1 MLCHS
6 IGWWGMAGSFGY
18 TVRRDAKKKAIWKQI
33 NLSTNAIWALKPKAF
48 LFFWLAEN
56 STTCTH
62 QPRPFVS
69 SDNGKDREGKWRE
82 TQKMVGVFKCV
93 ETSTIFTIMARRN
106 TFPEFSFLSF
116 CIHVGASNVGARDFF
131 LIAKAKQPYEP
142 RFELTKTQFRS
153 PRSLHTLHL
162 V

>member
-6 IGWWGMAGSFGY
+6 IERWGMAGSFGY
-18 TVRRDAKKKAIWKQI
+18 TVRRDVKEKAIWQQI
-33 NLSTNAIWALKPKAF
+33 NLSTNAIRALKPKALIF
-48 LFFWLAEN
+48 YDLQRILP
-56 STTCTH
+56 SCTH

-69 SDNGKDREGKWRE
+69 TDNGKGSQGKWRE
-82 TQKMVGVFKCV
+82 THKMVGVFKCV

-116 CIHVGASNVGARDFF
+116 CIHVGASNVGARAFF